1 MYAVIDIE
9 TTGGNL
15 KSGKI
20 TEVAIFI
27 HDGISV
33 IDEFVSL
40 VNPECFIPAHIT
52 NLTGITNEM
61 VKRAPKFYEIAKKIV
76 EITENMVFVAH
87 NASFDYGFIKEEFSR
102 LGYNYERNTLCTV
115 KFSRKVLPG
124 FPSYSLGEICKHF
137 DISINGRHRAGGD
150 ALATT
155 KLLEIL
161 FSRDKKNVG
170 KFLISRNR
178 LDQQINEYLHIDQ
191 INTIPESTGIY
202 YLSDK
207 AGDVHYVG
215 KSKNIRKR
223 LIQHFL
229 NNSTQKSRQIIEHTA
244 QIDFEVTGSELVAL
258 LKESEEIKRLQ
269 PKYNSKQLRNSYRYG
284 LFTSMQLDGI
294 VRLEA
299 RVVKRGESP
308 ITYFST
314 EEEAKKMLEGL
325 IRKYQLC
332 PSKCGMEQDLSPKP
346 CFHYKLS
353 LCKGVCCHQEEV
365 DAYNERVDIALRKI
379 NFENENFMIIEEGR
393 NEEEKAVIKIEKGH
407 FSGVGYVHLDLLEGN
422 IDLLKECIK
431 NYRRNKEVNSIVRG
445 YLSNPGKKSIILY

>member
-15 KSGKI
+15 KTGKI

-33 IDEFVSL
+33 IDEFVTL
-40 VNPECFIPAHIT
+40 VNPECLIPAHIT

-87 NASFDYGFIKEEFSR
+87 NASFDYGFIREEFSR

-115 KFSRKVLPG
+115 RFSRKVLPG
-124 FPSYSLGEICKHF
+124 FPSYSLGEICGHF

-161 FSRDKKNVG
+161 FSRDKQNVG
-170 KFLISRNR
+170 KFLISKNK
-178 LDQQINEYLHIDQ
+178 LDQQINEYLHLDE
-191 INTIPESTGIY
+191 INEIPESTGVY

-207 AGDVHYVG
+207 DGKVHYVG
-215 KSKNIRKR
+215 KSLNIRKR

-229 NNSTQKSRQIIEHTA
+229 NDSTQKSRQIIEHTA
-244 QIDFEVTGSELVAL
+244 QVDFEVTGSELVAL

-269 PKYNSKQLRNSYRYG
+269 PKYNSKQLRNSYRFG
-284 LFTSMQLDGI
+284 MFTNMQLDGI
-294 VRLEA
+294 VRIEA
-299 RVVKRGESP
+299 RQVKRGESP

-314 EEEAKKMLEGL
+314 QEEAKRMVEGL

-332 PSKCGMEQDLSPKP
+332 PSKCGIEQDLSPKP
-346 CFHYKLS
+346 CFHFKLS
-353 LCKGVCCHQEEV
+353 MCRGVCCQQEEV
-365 DAYNERVDIALRKI
+365 DDYNKRVTMALRKI
-379 NFENENFMIIEEGR
+379 NFENENFIIIEAGR
-393 NEEEKAVIKIEKGH
+393 NVDEKAVIKIENGH
-407 FSGVGYVHLDLLEGN
+407 FSGIGYVNLDLLDGDIE
-422 IDLLKECIK
+422 LLKDSVE
-431 NYRRNKEVNSIVRG
+431 NYGRNKEVNSIVRS